1 MNWELVSNSPQETY
15 DLGRL
20 IAKNLKDGDVA
31 ALSGTLG
38 SGKTSLVKGIANGLG
53 IEENIT
59 SPTYTIINEYR
70 KNDSNSPP
78 LYHIDVYRLSG
89 DKDFEDI
96 GGVEILNSEG
106 ISLVEW
112 SERIP
117 KSLPDN
123 AISISIEITGPSSR
137 LIKINGLEKP

>member
-20 IAKNLKDGDVA
+20 IAKNLKNGDVA

-59 SPTYTIINEYR
+59 SPTYTIINEYK
-70 KNDSNSPP
+70 KNDSAFP

-117 KSLPDN
+117 KSLPNN
-123 AISISIEITGPSSR
+123 AISISIEITGHSSR

>member
-1 MNWELVSNSPQETY
+1 LNLELVSNSPQETY

-20 IAKNLKDGDVA
+20 IASKLKDGDVV
-31 ALSGTLG
+31 ALRGNLG
-38 SGKTSLVKGIANGLG
+38 SGKTALAKGIAKGLG
-53 IEENIT
+53 IEENLT
-59 SPTYTIINEYR
+59 SPTYTIVNEY
-70 KNDSNSPP
+70 KKDDFSSP

-96 GGVEILNSEG
+96 GGTEIINSGG
-106 ISLVEW
+106 ISIIEW

-123 AISISIEITGPSSR
+123 SISISLEITGQSSR
-137 LIKINGLEKP
+137 LIKINGQDKL

>member
-117 KSLPDN
+117 KSLPNN
-123 AISISIEITGPSSR
+123 AISISIEITGHSSR